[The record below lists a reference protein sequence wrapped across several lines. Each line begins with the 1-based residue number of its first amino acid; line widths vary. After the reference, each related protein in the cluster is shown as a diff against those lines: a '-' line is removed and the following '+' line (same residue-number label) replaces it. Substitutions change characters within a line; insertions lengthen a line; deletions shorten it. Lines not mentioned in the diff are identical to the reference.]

1 MIGIAKRKQQSISV
15 WPGYVDVLSALLM
28 VVIFVLLIFVIA
40 QFLLSEILTGQE
52 SELSSLHRQVAE
64 LTRLLGL
71 EQEKNR
77 QLSATAVELSTLIS
91 GLTENKRELTTQ
103 IEALTRQSAKDRA
116 EIQEYLLVMASLQED
131 IDALRRMRQ
140 ELEAKVGN
148 LAAALES
155 SLIEA
160 GSLRDRSKA
169 LEARLADETE
179 RTLLAQK
186 KIEDSDIR
194 IQALTA
200 VVGNQK
206 RALEESQEMT
216 ADAKAEVVLLGEQ
229 IAALKRQLEK
239 ISLALKLAENEKKAQ
254 AVEIKDLGKR
264 LNIALAQRVN
274 ELEKYR
280 SEFFGRLKAAIGT
293 NPHIRIVG
301 DRFVFQAELLF
312 ESGSAQLG
320 DEGKQHLTKLATTLR
335 DLSTQIPIDINWI
348 LRIDGHT
355 DRVPIHTQVFAS
367 NWELSTARA
376 VSVVNFLAKQGIP
389 ENRMAATGFSKFH
402 PLDPSD
408 TTEAY
413 RKNRRIEIKL
423 TAR

>member
-1 MIGIAKRKQQSISV
+1 MIGINKRKQQSVSV
-15 WPGYVDVLSALLM
+15 WPGYVDALSALLM

-71 EQEKNR
+71 EQDKNR
-77 QLSATAVELSTLIS
+77 QLSATAVELSTLVS
-91 GLTENKRELTTQ
+91 SLTENKRELITQ
-103 IEALTRQSAKDRA
+103 IETLTRQSAKDRA

-131 IDALRRMRQ
+131 IDALRRMRE

-148 LAAALES
+148 LAAALEL
-155 SLIEA
+155 SLSEA
-160 GSLRDRSKA
+160 GSLRDRSRA

-186 KIEDSDIR
+186 KIEESDIR

-206 RALEESQEMT
+206 RALEESEEMT
-216 ADAKAEVVLLGEQ
+216 ANAKAEVVLLGEQ
-229 IAALKRQLEK
+229 ITALKRQLEK
-239 ISLALKLAENEKKAQ
+239 ISLALKLAEKEKKAQ
-254 AVEIKDLGKR
+254 AVEIKNLGKR

-293 NPHIRIVG
+293 NPYIRIVG

-312 ESGSAQLG
+312 ASGSALLG

-335 DLSTQIPIDINWI
+335 DLSTQIPVDINWI

-408 TTEAY
+408 TAEAY

>member
-1 MIGIAKRKQQSISV
+1 MIGIAKRKQQSVSV

-91 GLTENKRELTTQ
+91 SLTENKRELTTQ

-131 IDALRRMRQ
+131 IDALRHMRQ

-239 ISLALKLAENEKKAQ
+239 ISLALKLAEKEKKAQ

-280 SEFFGRLKAAIGT
+280 SDFFGRLKAAIGT

-320 DEGKQHLTKLATTLR
+320 DEGKQHLTKLATTLG

-389 ENRMAATGFSKFH
+389 ESRMAATGFSKFH